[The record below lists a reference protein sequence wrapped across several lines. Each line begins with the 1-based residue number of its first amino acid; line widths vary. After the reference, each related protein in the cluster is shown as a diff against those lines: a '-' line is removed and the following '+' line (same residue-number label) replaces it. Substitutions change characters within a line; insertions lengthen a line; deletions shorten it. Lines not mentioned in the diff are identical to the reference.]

1 MTGSIRRRGVLS
13 GASVAVAGMG
23 AAGMGPARAQPIDP
37 KRGGTLVM
45 LGATTRHVNPAI
57 QSGTPA
63 GLPGTQIFASPLRFD
78 DQWNPLPYLA
88 ETWVLAPDGLSLT
101 LNLVKTA
108 VFHDGAPV
116 TSADV
121 AFSIA
126 VIQKNHPF
134 KTMLEPVTGVDTPDP
149 HTAIIRMARAHPAI
163 LLAMSPALCPILPK
177 HVYGDGRDIL
187 THPANTAPVGSGPYR
202 LTEFKAGESIVLE
215 RFDRFF
221 IPGRPYLDKIVM
233 RIIAD
238 VPTALLAMERQE
250 INYIPYV
257 TTVRDAER
265 LGKQAHIQVS
275 EKGFEG
281 IGALNWLAFNTAKK
295 PLDDKRVRQGLAYLA
310 DRTRMLRVLQ
320 GGKVPVALTP
330 IHPGSPLYTTDV
342 NRYEY
347 DLKKAEA
354 LLDEAGYRKGADGTR
369 FKITIDTIPG
379 AVETSTGVAEFLR
392 GQFKRAGVELE
403 LRTAP
408 DFPTWA
414 QRVAGQEFD
423 LATDAVFNWGDPV
436 IGVHRT
442 YLSRNIRK
450 GVIWSNTQSYANA
463 KVDALLDTAAAEPD
477 PVKRRGEYAEFQ
489 KIVVDDVPILF
500 LHPFPYT
507 QAAHGGLKGLPTT
520 IWGPMAPWDDLY
532 WEAAARR

>member
-1 MTGSIRRRGVLS
+1 MTGSIGRRGMI
-13 GASVAVAGMG
+13 ASAT
-23 AAGMGPARAQPIDP
+23 AAAMATSAPARAQTPDP
-37 KRGGTLVM
+37 RRGGTLVM
-45 LGATTRHVNPAI
+45 MGATTRHVNPAI

-78 DQWNPLPYLA
+78 DKWNPLPYLA
-88 ETWVLAPDGLSLT
+88 ESWTLAPDGLSLT
-101 LNLVKTA
+101 LNLVKSA
-108 VFHDGAPV
+108 VFHDGTPL

-121 AFSIA
+121 AFSIG

-134 KTMLEPVTGVDTPDP
+134 KTMLEPVTGVDTPDA
-149 HTAIIRMARAHPAI
+149 HTAVIRMSRAHPAI
-163 LLAMSPALCPILPK
+163 LLAMSPALCPIMPK
-177 HVYGDGRDIL
+177 HIYGDGRDIL
-187 THPANTAPVGSGPYR
+187 THPANTAAIGSGPYR
-202 LTEFKAGESIVLE
+202 LSEFKAGESIVLE

-233 RIIAD
+233 RIIPD

-250 INYIPYV
+250 INFIPYV

-265 LGKQAHIQVS
+265 LAKQAHIQINDR
-275 EKGFEG
+275 GFEG

-295 PLDDKRVRQGLAYLA
+295 PLDDKRVRQALAYLA

-342 NRYEY
+342 NHYDY

-354 LLDEAGYRKGADGTR
+354 LLDEAGFRKGADGTR
-369 FKITIDTIPG
+369 FKITIDPIPG
-379 AVETSTGVAEFLR
+379 AVETTTGVAEFLR

-403 LRTAP
+403 LRTSP

-423 LATDAVFNWGDPV
+423 LAIDAVFNWGDPV

-450 GVIWSNTQSYANA
+450 GVIWSNTQSYSNA

-477 PVKRRGEYAEFQ
+477 PAKRKAEYVEFQ

-500 LHPFPYT
+500 LHPFPYA
-507 QAAHGGLKGLPTT
+507 QAAHTGLKGLPAT
-520 IWGPMAPWDDLY
+520 IWGPMAPWDELY
-532 WEAAARR
+532 WEPAARR